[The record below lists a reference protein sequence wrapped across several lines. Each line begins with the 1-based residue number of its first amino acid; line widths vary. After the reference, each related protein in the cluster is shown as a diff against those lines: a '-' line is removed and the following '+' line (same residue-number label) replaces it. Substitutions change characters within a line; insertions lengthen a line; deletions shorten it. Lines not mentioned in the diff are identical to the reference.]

1 MISNMDMRIAF
12 INNADTIIKNNQ
24 LITNGNCNEAMKIVT
39 STELKQNPYLITK
52 LTDLYNSF
60 TLEKSDMKEKYLS
73 DYMYLSKIH
82 NPFFFIKKE

>member
-1 MISNMDMRIAF
+1 MISNMDMRVAF

-39 STELKQNPYLITK
+39 PTELKQNPYLITK

-73 DYMYLSKIH
+73 DYMYSSKNR

>member
-1 MISNMDMRIAF
+1 MISNMDMRVAF

-24 LITNGNCNEAMKIVT
+24 LITNGNCNEVMTIVT
-39 STELKQNPYLITK
+39 PTELKQNPYLITK
-52 LTDLYNSF
+52 LTDLYNYF

-73 DYMYLSKIH
+73 DYMYSSKNH